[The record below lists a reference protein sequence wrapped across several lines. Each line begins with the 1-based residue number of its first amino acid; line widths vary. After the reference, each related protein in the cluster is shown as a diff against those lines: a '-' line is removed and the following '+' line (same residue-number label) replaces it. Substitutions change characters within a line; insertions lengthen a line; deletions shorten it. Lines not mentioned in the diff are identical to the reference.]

1 MNNRSGWWTFVLF
14 LLLFAMIV
22 LQVLSMIQSDRL
34 FERLNMLLEQTSGRQ
49 VYEKPVSQGQTKS
62 SNLPMPKY
70 PGDEGDWLIWQ
81 LSAEPRTLNT
91 LTVEAE
97 TATRYITAGYIF
109 ERILEYD
116 FDEAKLK
123 PWLAESYEVSNDG
136 LEITVK
142 LRDGICF
149 SDGVPMTADDIIFTY
164 ETIMNPG
171 VDAAVQRIF
180 YKNFKGVVKIDDRTV
195 KFILNEIYWKT
206 FEAVGLFEVLPKHIY
221 KFDKP
226 EEFNKRRSNPVGS
239 GPYVFDKWDVG
250 QQLVLKR
257 NENYWGNKPK
267 LKKIVFKFI
276 TNDTAALQALRSGDI
291 DFMEPRAEQYSLMT
305 NDKEFNKQFRAI
317 KYWAPGN
324 SYVFFIAWNEE
335 RPYLKDVRVRLA
347 MTHIIDRETIAKS
360 LLKGE
365 VEIATGPFYIYGKQT
380 DPNIKPWPY
389 DLEKAAAL
397 LDEAGWKDS
406 DGDGIRDKDGMP
418 LRFKF
423 AYSTGQL
430 FYEQLA
436 KLLKEAGAK
445 VGIDVI
451 PDPYEWSVFIERF
464 QEHQFDALVIGSGG
478 TIEFDPYQYFHS
490 SQIADRGDNV
500 ESYSNPEVDKLL
512 EEARRTLDEDKRYAL
527 YHKFHRIIHDEQP
540 FTFLYMRPARIFI
553 DKRFENVKVHTL
565 GVNQLEWYVPKEKQR
580 YK

>member
-1 MNNRSGWWTFVLF
+1 
-14 LLLFAMIV
+14 
-22 LQVLSMIQSDRL
+22 
-34 FERLNMLLEQTSGRQ
+34 
-49 VYEKPVSQGQTKS
+49 
-62 SNLPMPKY
+62 
-70 PGDEGDWLIWQ
+70 
-81 LSAEPRTLNT
+81 
-91 LTVEAE
+91 
-97 TATRYITAGYIF
+97 
-109 ERILEYD
+109 
-116 FDEAKLK
+116 
-123 PWLAESYEVSNDG
+123 
-136 LEITVK
+136 
-142 LRDGICF
+142 
-149 SDGVPMTADDIIFTY
+149 MTADDIIFTY

-180 YKNFKGVVKIDDRTV
+180 YKNFKEVVKIDDRTV
-195 KFILNEIYWKT
+195 KFVLNEIYWKT

-221 KFDKP
+221 KFDNP

-239 GPYVFDKWDVG
+239 GPYVFEKWDVG

-267 LKKIVFKFI
+267 LEKIVFKFI

-291 DFMEPRAEQYSLMT
+291 DFMEPRAEQYSEMA

-335 RPYLKDVRVRLA
+335 RPYFKDVRVRLA
-347 MTHIIDRETIAKS
+347 MTHIIDRETIAKN

-365 VEIATGPFYIYGKQT
+365 VEIATGPFYIYGRQT

-406 DGDGIRDKDGMP
+406 DGDGIRDKNGLP
-418 LRFKF
+418 FRFKF

-464 QEHQFDALVIGSGG
+464 QE
-478 TIEFDPYQYFHS
+478 S
-490 SQIADRGDNV
+490 SV
-500 ESYSNPEVDKLL
+500 
-512 EEARRTLDEDKRYAL
+512 
-527 YHKFHRIIHDEQP
+527 
-540 FTFLYMRPARIFI
+540 
-553 DKRFENVKVHTL
+553 
-565 GVNQLEWYVPKEKQR
+565 
-580 YK
+580 